1 MTWILLLLALTAAAI
16 VFFSFRGGEDKEEE
30 EEEAPVESYVCRVC
44 GETECICHKE
54 RDGEA

>member
-30 EEEAPVESYVCRVC
+30 EEAPVESYVCRVC